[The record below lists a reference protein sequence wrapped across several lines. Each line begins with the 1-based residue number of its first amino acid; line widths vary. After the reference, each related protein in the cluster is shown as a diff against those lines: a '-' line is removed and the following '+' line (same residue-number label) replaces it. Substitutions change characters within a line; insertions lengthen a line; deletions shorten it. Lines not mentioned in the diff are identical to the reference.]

1 MQGAPPLLME
11 HRMKKILLFGL
22 VGIAVSIA
30 GFIIFKSN
38 FSIDQEPIN
47 PRTSFENTAAVS
59 SNSVPSESVEM
70 TLLVP
75 QSKIDEKLPRWDSG
89 GIAGTPAE
97 EEVVRRW
104 EQERGYLLKDRQKN
118 EEYKSYDIP
127 ALQIMVDS
135 GDVLA
140 QAEIV
145 RRAYGEARTREIYKA
160 LAMGSTSAVMSLGV
174 QLEVSYED
182 ARTDDA
188 RQNLVKELFAVYE
201 MGALRGDRYNQIVLQ
216 NEFIKKHN
224 IQLTEEDKK
233 AIKQRGKELYNE
245 IQQQRFELGLD
256 EFDNS
261 VPPEVSNYYN
271 NLYKFT
277 YEGAFRD

>member
-1 MQGAPPLLME
+1 MEKFLLIGILVSVASAAIYFYLQTDSPVDQKALYQANDSTHSLSVLAANSAPSHLPDN
-11 HRMKKILLFGL
+11 K
-22 VGIAVSIA
+22 VQ
-30 GFIIFKSN
+30 
-38 FSIDQEPIN
+38 DQPQTKE
-47 PRTSFENTAAVS
+47 EN
-59 SNSVPSESVEM
+59 
-70 TLLVP
+70 
-75 QSKIDEKLPRWDSG
+75 PRWDSG